1 MSNIDFEQ
9 DQEKLLGKTDNIQ
22 SLADQVERLDQLLKE
37 IELDEESF
45 KTKEKKFRTFIWRN
59 NSYHDG
65 RDGFVSS

>member
-37 IELDEESF
+37 IELDENLLKQKTSKKKELESLVAQL
-45 KTKEKKFRTFIWRN
+45 EK
-59 NSYHDG
+59 DA
-65 RDGFVSS
+65 V